1 MAKDLVIVESPTKAK
16 TLSRFLGP
24 KYTVRA
30 SLGHVRDLPKS
41 QIGVD
46 VPRDF
51 APKYLVPREKKELV
65 KELKEAVKGARS
77 VWLAT
82 DPDREGEAISW
93 HLAEAT
99 GADLAKVRRVVFH
112 EITKDA
118 VTEAFQHPRSID
130 MELVN
135 AQQARRIL
143 DRLVGYEISPLL
155 WRNVK
160 GRLSAGRV
168 QSVAVR
174 LIADREREIQ
184 AFVTTEYWTIDAELT
199 RQGSKLKKDQLRAGL
214 VGIRGQREKLEIP
227 TEARAAELVADLRPA
242 AFSVSDVRRREVQR
256 QPSAPFTTST
266 LQQEAARKLR
276 FTAKRTM
283 IVAQQLYE
291 GIYLPDAKETVGLI
305 TYMRT
310 DSTNVAASAQ
320 QEARAYIAEKF
331 GPAFVPAIP
340 RTFTKKA
347 RNAQEAHEA
356 IRPTST
362 TREPDRIRAALSPEQ
377 HRLYDLIW
385 KRFVA
390 SQMEAAVLDTTAI
403 DIEAT
408 RTPSGTQYLLRAN
421 GSVVKFPG
429 FLEVY
434 REGTDDGEVDEDG
447 RRPLPELRAGE
458 ALDLLDLLPDQHF
471 TQPPPRYTEATLV
484 KALEEQG
491 IGRPSTYA
499 PTISTIVD
507 RGYVERIERRLA
519 PTDLGF
525 TVNDLLVKYFPDIVD
540 IGFTAQ
546 LEERLDDIATG
557 ERRWTPVLTD
567 FYQPFHIA
575 VERASE
581 SMPKVKMEDEPYG
594 EDCEKCGAPLVV
606 KMGRFGK
613 FIACSAFPTCRNA
626 KPLLEKVGVAC
637 PECGIGQMVVRTSKK
652 GRTFYGCDRYPNCPF
667 TVWDRPLPEPCPNC
681 GGFQVQTTSGAR
693 CLAENP
699 IEREPVRAST
709 TRSKTGRPAAKSA
722 KGGKSST
729 AKRSTKPG
737 AAKSAGTRTTA
748 RKTGSKTPAALRS

>member
-24 KYTVRA
+24 RYSVRA

-41 QIGVD
+41 QLGVD
-46 VPRDF
+46 IVNDF
-51 APKYLVPREKKELV
+51 TPKYLVPREKKELI
-65 KELKEAVKGARS
+65 KELKDAVKQARS

-99 GADLAKVRRVVFH
+99 AVDPAKVRRVVFH

-118 VTEAFQHPRSID
+118 VTEAFRRPRAID

-174 LIADREREIQ
+174 LIVDREREIQ
-184 AFVTTEYWTIDAELT
+184 AFVPTEYWTIDADLAK
-199 RQGSKLKKDQLRAGL
+199 RGAKAKKEHLRASL
-214 VGIRGQREKLEIP
+214 IGIWGQRDKLAIP
-227 TEARAAELVADLRPA
+227 DEGRATALVADLRPA
-242 AFSVSDVRRREVQR
+242 SFAVADVRRREVQR
-256 QPSAPFTTST
+256 QPAAPFTTST

-283 IVAQQLYE
+283 MVAQQLYE
-291 GIYLPDAKETVGLI
+291 GIFLPDEGESVGLI

-310 DSTNVAASAQ
+310 DSTNIAASAQ
-320 QEARAYIAEKF
+320 QEARAYITQKF
-331 GPAFVPAIP
+331 GGDFVPATP
-340 RTFTKKA
+340 RVFSKKA

-362 TREPDRIRAALSPEQ
+362 YREPERIKAALTTEQ
-377 HRLYDLIW
+377 YRLYDLIW

-390 SQMEAAVLDTTAI
+390 SQMEAAVLDTTAV
-403 DIEAT
+403 DIQASQ
-408 RTPSGTQYLLRAN
+408 TPSGTAYLLRAN
-421 GSVVKFPG
+421 GSVIKFPG
-429 FLEVY
+429 FLELY
-434 REGTDDGEVDEDG
+434 REGTDDGEVDDDG
-447 RRPLPELRAGE
+447 KRPLPEVLVGE
-458 ALDLLDLLPDQHF
+458 PLDLLDLLPEQHF

-499 PTISTIVD
+499 PTISTIIE
-507 RGYVERIERRLA
+507 RGYVQRVDRRLV
-519 PTDLGF
+519 PTELGF
-525 TVNDLLVKYFPDIVD
+525 TVNDLLVQYFPDIVD
-540 IGFTAQ
+540 VGFTAQ
-546 LEERLDDIATG
+546 LEERLDDIANG
-557 ERRWTPVLTD
+557 EREWVPVLSD
-567 FYQPFHIA
+567 FYTPFHA
-575 VERASE
+575 EVERAAE
-581 SMPKVKMEDEPYG
+581 SMPKVKVEDEPYG
-594 EDCEKCGAPLVV
+594 EACEKCGRPLVI
-606 KMGRFGK
+606 KMGRYGR
-613 FIACSAFPTCRNA
+613 FIACSGFPTCRNA
-626 KPLLEKVGVAC
+626 KPLLEKVGVRC
-637 PECGIGQMVVRTSKK
+637 PECGEGEMVVRASKK
-652 GRTFYGCDRYPNCPF
+652 GRTFYGCDRFPACTF

-681 GGFQVQTTSGAR
+681 GGFQVQTSAGPR

-699 IEREPVRAST
+699 LVREPTRAAST
-709 TRSKTGRPAAKSA
+709 PTAKAAAKKSTKGTTKKSTASRRTAKRPAARASRTDRA
-722 KGGKSST
+722 P
-729 AKRSTKPG
+729 AG
-737 AAKSAGTRTTA
+737 AR
-748 RKTGSKTPAALRS
+748 R